1 VLLALTAMTL
11 IVFIMISLR
20 FLNNVNAALMVFVTS
35 VAASIMGLTISFA
48 TVGVQLPE
56 KSIDI
61 WAILALNILVV
72 VGQFGVVWAL
82 KYEEASLVSAIRCS
96 EVVFG
101 FMWQMIIGVFPDAY
115 RLASQM
121 HRIFRGCI
129 LNIVF
134 IDSYGGASLV
144 LFCIGII
151 LIRKYLKH
159 LPKEH
164 RWRKMLWMIL
174 T

>member
-1 VLLALTAMTL
+1 MTL
-11 IVFIMISLR
+11 LVFVMISLR

-35 VAASIMGLTISFA
+35 VAASILGLIISFA
-48 TVGVQLPE
+48 TPVGVQLPE

-61 WAILALNILVV
+61 WAVLALNIFVV

-101 FMWQMIIGVFPDAY
+101 FLWQMIIGVFPDAY
-115 RLASQM
+115 RLPSQM
-121 HRIFRGCI
+121 HWIFRGCV
-129 LNIVF
+129 LNIIF

-144 LFCIGII
+144 LFCIGVI
-151 LIRKYLKH
+151 LLRKYLKH